1 MKSKPATISKISP
14 LVIDNVLHR
23 ERLFTL
29 LDRQSP
35 TRSFW
40 ISGPGGSGKTT
51 LVATY
56 LTQRKIPHLWYEV
69 SAMDGDPT
77 TFFSCFGQAAASLVE
92 PSAWQ
97 MPLLSSEHP
106 PALETFV
113 LGYFQTLYQHIPPGS
128 WLIFDNFQDAPEES
142 PLLQIIV
149 SAIKQLPGN
158 FTIAVVSRDEPPA
171 AVARLIANRTM
182 QVIGG
187 NQIRFSR
194 EEFAAFLTLTK
205 PDLDQ
210 EAGKRLHRITRG
222 WIAGAIL
229 WLLQAEGHASPTM
242 FSTERVPQNIFD
254 YFTAEILE
262 NVSRPLY
269 HFLLQSAHLPHM
281 TAGMAGELT
290 DMAAADILETLKRK
304 NYFIEKCSLADPT
317 YWYQPLFRRFL
328 LVTAARVYPATSRR
342 KICFRA
348 AEILR
353 NKGWKKVAIDLYAQA
368 GTYESAASIILD
380 VAPALMAKGHDTT
393 LSAWIELLPGEYC
406 RKNPWLLLW
415 QSQAQMTRNAPASR
429 TLCTMAFNMFNNNSD
444 VTGQILSWAA
454 TVEIIFIV
462 RGRFT
467 DLDFYITAGERLA
480 DLLPAGEDAGDLNGR
495 FAASMLLTI
504 LLFDQG
510 HPDLEKWQERC
521 EMLLDHCHDLQVT
534 ADLMKNLFLSYQWL
548 GQVHK
553 AQLMEERLQVVG
565 NAGNVP
571 PPVQVTLSYTLTL
584 AAVIAGNHRRCLEKT
599 AETLALAD
607 KTGIH
612 IHDVMVLAQSAC
624 AMLAA
629 GELGAVE
636 ATLKRM
642 QESLM
647 PFAVWDQGNY
657 HFLRAWYAMQCGK
670 LLTARNE
677 AAIASMLLESCD
689 NPFTIVLS
697 RVLQS
702 QLLLELGETDKVES
716 LLTAVIKDPR
726 LGNSKAVHFIGQL
739 SLADCAATA
748 NQAEKA
754 RQHLHA
760 AFSIARQH
768 GLSVP
773 FGLSSRRLGNI
784 CRKTLEAG
792 IEVNTVK
799 EVIKRF
805 HLCPADAKTVSDIW
819 PWPVRIYT
827 LGRFA
832 IHCHDKPLQG
842 RSKPQRKPLEL
853 LTFVISG
860 GEKSVFRAAVAA
872 RLWPDTDGDRAVQN
886 LNTTLHRLRK
896 LLGSDEAVVLCN
908 GQLMFNSRLCWI
920 DAQHFAWLAQQIDI
934 PPASPVKKEYLTR
947 ALRLYRGPYMTGYE
961 HMPVA
966 TSYREQ
972 LGKLWHHT
980 LAAAVPLF
988 VETTSAHRNVLEKA
1002 LAVDDTAASVLPLFV
1017 SSFCKKGRSAEAY
1030 AILHHCEALLLEQ
1043 GISFGSKTQALLR
1056 QLFPSRS

>member
-1 MKSKPATISKISP
+1 MQRKPATISKISP
-14 LVIDNVLHR
+14 QVIDNVLHR

-35 TRSFW
+35 IRSFW

-56 LTQRKIPHLWYEV
+56 LAERKIPHLWYEV
-69 SAMDGDPT
+69 DAMDGDPA
-77 TFFSCFGQAAASLVE
+77 TFFSYFGQAAASLLE

-97 MPLLSSEHP
+97 IPLLSPEHP
-106 PALETFV
+106 PSLETFV
-113 LGYFQTLYQHIPPGS
+113 LGYFDTLYQHIRPGS
-128 WLIFDNFQDAPEES
+128 WLIFDNFQDAPEVS
-142 PLLQIIV
+142 PLLRIIV
-149 SAIKQLPGN
+149 SAIKQLPEN
-158 FTIAVVSRDEPPA
+158 FIIAVVSRDEPPA

-182 QVIGG
+182 QAIGD
-187 NQIRFSR
+187 NLIRFTR
-194 EEFAAFLTLTK
+194 EEFAAFLTFTK
-205 PDLDQ
+205 PGLDQ
-210 EAGKRLHRITRG
+210 EAGKRLHRITNG

-229 WLLQAEGHASPTM
+229 WLLQAEGKASPVV

-254 YFTAEILE
+254 YFAAEILE
-262 NVSRPLY
+262 KVSRPLY

-281 TAGMAGELT
+281 TADMAGELT
-290 DMAAADILETLKRK
+290 DMAAADILETFKRK
-304 NYFIEKCSLADPT
+304 NYFIEKCCLADPT

-328 LVTAARVYPATSRR
+328 LVTAARVYPTASRR
-342 KICFRA
+342 EICCRA
-348 AEILR
+348 AGILR
-353 NKGWKKVAIDLYAQA
+353 KKGWKKAAIDLYAQA
-368 GTYESAASIILD
+368 EDYESAASIIVD
-380 VAPALMAKGHDTT
+380 VAPALMAKGRDTT
-393 LSAWIELLPGEYC
+393 LSARIELLPDEYSQ
-406 RKNPWLLLW
+406 KNPWLLFW
-415 QSQAQMTRNAPASR
+415 QGQAQMTRNAPASQ
-429 TLCTMAFNMFNNNSD
+429 TLCTMAFNMFNDNCD
-444 VTGQILSWAA
+444 LTGQILSWAT

-462 RGRFT
+462 RGGFT
-467 DLDFYITAGERLA
+467 DLDLCITAGERLA
-480 DLLPAGEDAGDLNGR
+480 DLLPAGEETGDLTGR
-495 FAASMLLTI
+495 FAASMLLAI
-504 LLFDQG
+504 LLFDLG
-510 HPDLEKWQERC
+510 HPDLEKWQKRC
-521 EMLLDHCHDLQVT
+521 EVLLERCHDLQVT

-548 GQVHK
+548 GQVDK
-553 AQLMEERLQVVG
+553 AQLMEERLQVLG
-565 NAGNVP
+565 NGGNVP
-571 PPVQVTLSYTLTL
+571 PPVQLTLSYTLTL
-584 AAVIAGNHRRCLEKT
+584 AAVIAGNHQRCLEK
-599 AETLALAD
+599 AEETLALAD

-612 IHDVMVLAQSAC
+612 IHDVMVLVQSAC

-647 PFAVWDQGNY
+647 PFAVWDRGNY

-689 NPFTIVLS
+689 NPFTIALS

-702 QLLLELGETDKVES
+702 QLLLELGETTKVES
-716 LLTAVIKDPR
+716 LLTAVIKEQR

-748 NQAEKA
+748 NQAEKT

-760 AFSIARQH
+760 AFSIARKH
-768 GLSVP
+768 GLSMP
-773 FGLSSRRLGNI
+773 FGLSTRRLGNI

-792 IEVNTVK
+792 IEVDTVK

-805 HLCPADAKTVSDIW
+805 HLCPLDAKTVSDIW

-832 IHCHDKPLQG
+832 IHCHDKPLPS

-853 LTFVISG
+853 LTFVLSG
-860 GEKSVFRAAVAA
+860 GEKSVFKAAVAA

-896 LLGSDEAVVLCN
+896 LLGSDEAVVLSN
-908 GQLMFNSRLCWI
+908 GQLILNSRFCWI
-920 DAQHFAWLAQQIDI
+920 DARHFAWLAQHIDI
-934 PPASPVKKEYLTR
+934 PPASPVKKEYLAR
-947 ALRLYRGPYMTGYE
+947 ALRMYRGPYMTGYD

-966 TSYREQ
+966 ISYREQ
-972 LGKLWHHT
+972 LEKLWHHT

-1017 SSFCKKGRSAEAY
+1017 STFCKKGRSAEAC
-1030 AILHHCEALLLEQ
+1030 AIIHRCEALLLEQ
-1043 GISFGSKTQALLR
+1043 GISFGSKTQTLLR
-1056 QLFPSRS
+1056 HLFSAQS